1 MSEITSADVPGVRGM
16 ADRLGTSGQRLGEAL
31 TALQR
36 DLDAVYGCWGDD
48 ASGKAFANNYVGPAD
63 QQLADISS
71 TVETLGA
78 VADNLRFIAD
88 AFQQLDAQGGGVLEL
103 RSE

>member
-1 MSEITSADVPGVRGM
+1 MPEITSADIPGVRAM
-16 ADRLGTSGQRLGEAL
+16 ADRLAASGDRLGEAF

-63 QQLADISS
+63 QQFADIGT
-71 TVETLGA
+71 TVETLVG
-78 VADNLRFIAD
+78 VADNLRLIAD
-88 AFQQLDAQGGGVLEL
+88 AFQQLDAQGGGTLEL
-103 RSE
+103 QSE